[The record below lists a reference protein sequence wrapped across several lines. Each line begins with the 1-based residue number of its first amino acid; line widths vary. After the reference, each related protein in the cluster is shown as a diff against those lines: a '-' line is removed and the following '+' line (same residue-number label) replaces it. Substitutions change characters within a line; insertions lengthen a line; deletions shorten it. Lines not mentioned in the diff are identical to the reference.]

1 MTYEH
6 VVVVA
11 IDDEDIDEALL
22 GWAAAQAEA
31 RGSRLVICHI
41 CEWQSDQQPPRPLHA
56 DGRGDLGVGPE
67 RVVDAALDV
76 VRAVYPDLP
85 VTGAIGTGSPVRAL
99 LKVAEEAALVVVGSR
114 GIGGFPRLLM
124 GSVSGQVAEHAACPV
139 AVVRP
144 AAQGATDVVVG
155 IDGSPQAA
163 RALRLGLAEARRTG
177 GTLIA
182 LHALRL
188 PPGAGA
194 AAPNPGVDLAD
205 HREMA
210 EKALDDALGDI
221 EVRNPDVKV
230 ERRVEPGPPA
240 RGLLEAAE
248 GAAALVVGARGLG
261 GFAGLIAG
269 SVSQQVMRHAHCPV
283 LVAH

>member
-1 MTYEH
+1 MTYENA
-6 VVVVA
+6 VLVA
-11 IDDEDIDEALL
+11 IDEEDPDEMLL

-31 RGSRLVICHI
+31 RGSRLVICHM
-41 CEWQSDQQPPRPLHA
+41 CEWQTGEQPPKPMYEG
-56 DGRGDLGVGPE
+56 DGRDRGVGPE
-67 RVVDAALDV
+67 RVVAAALDV
-76 VRAVYPDLP
+76 VRAAYPDLP
-85 VTGAIGTGSPVRAL
+85 VTGAIGTGSPARGL
-99 LKVAEEAALVVVGSR
+99 LSAAEEAAMVVVGAR
-114 GIGGFPRLLM
+114 GIGGFPTLLM

-144 AAQGATDVVVG
+144 TPAEATDVVVG
-155 IDGSPQAA
+155 IDGSPQST
-163 RALRLGLAEARRTG
+163 RALELGLAEARRTG

-194 AAPNPGVDLAD
+194 AAPNPGVNLAD

-210 EKALDDALGDI
+210 EKTLDDVLGDV
-221 EVRNPDVKV
+221 EARNPDVKI

-240 RGLLEAAE
+240 RKLLEAAE
-248 GAAALVVGARGLG
+248 DAAALVVGARGLG
-261 GFAGLIAG
+261 GFTGLIVG